1 MALTTV
7 LFKRCFS
14 IFAQI
19 VILFTR
25 AFYKSALKLYLA
37 HVRIF
42 HHAKAHP
49 VSALMGKFYEGDCY
63 IVLRTYI
70 DDTNSLNWEIW
81 YWIGEHATVS
91 EEQTLQN
98 VSTTS

>member
-1 MALTTV
+1 
-7 LFKRCFS
+7 
-14 IFAQI
+14 
-19 VILFTR
+19 
-25 AFYKSALKLYLA
+25 
-37 HVRIF
+37 
-42 HHAKAHP
+42 
-49 VSALMGKFYEGDCY
+49 MGKFYEGDCY

-98 VSTTS
+98 ASTTS